1 MNNFVTKVNKFY
13 NIDSDFFDEASKST
27 VSTIDFNIMSKN
39 DGSLAADN
47 NSDKSFERVHLN
59 VSSNSVD
66 NITGSKLSKK
76 ALSSAVENIID
87 VDVSHKNQNVTKIFL
102 NQLVLI

>member
-1 MNNFVTKVNKFY
+1 
-13 NIDSDFFDEASKST
+13 
-27 VSTIDFNIMSKN
+27 MSKN

-66 NITGSKLSKK
+66 NVTGSKLSKK

-87 VDVSHKNQNVTKIFL
+87 VDVSHKNQNVTKILL